1 MQQNKIFLVTKK
13 NCEKKCMEKFVEI
26 SKKSDD
32 YKKFYKQFGGR
43 LKPGIHEDYT
53 NRTKIAEMKSF
64 KTL

>member
-1 MQQNKIFLVTKK
+1 MTKK
-13 NCEKKCMEKFVEI
+13 NLEKKCLEKFAEI
-26 SKKSDD
+26 AKKNDD
-32 YKKFYKQFGGR
+32 YKKFYKQFGEC